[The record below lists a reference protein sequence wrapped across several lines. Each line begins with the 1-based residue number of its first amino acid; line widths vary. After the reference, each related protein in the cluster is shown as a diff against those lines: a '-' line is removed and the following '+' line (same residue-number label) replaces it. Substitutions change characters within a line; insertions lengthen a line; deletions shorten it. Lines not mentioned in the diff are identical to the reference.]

1 MSTEGCG
8 VNHHSWARIPIFP
21 LTYAPIA
28 QLKEQFRPKEKVE
41 GLSPSGSTA
50 VWCNGLASVS
60 LKQGVLVRIQLPP
73 QICPSGVMEFNI
85 GPF

>member
-1 MSTEGCG
+1 MIGL
-8 VNHHSWARIPIFP
+8 NDRILAIVY
-21 LTYAPIA
+21 LYAPIA

-73 QICPSGVMEFNI
+73 L
-85 GPF
+85 

>member
-1 MSTEGCG
+1 MIGL
-8 VNHHSWARIPIFP
+8 NDRILAIVYLFII
-21 LTYAPIA
+21 YALIA

-73 QICPSGVMEFNI
+73 LKWVVAKLVVDDHTD
-85 GPF
+85 